1 MADLARAT
9 DKMAAFVTDM
19 AAQASA
25 SSVIGLGYSNGAN
38 ILSNVMFERG
48 LFDVAMLLHPLIPFE
63 PKDNVALAGR
73 QVLITAGERD
83 PICPAPLTRRLADYF
98 GRQKADVSL
107 QWHPGGHELR
117 EAEIVLAQGGTVADA
132 CRRIGVTE
140 QSYYRWR
147 KEYGGLKMDQA
158 RRMKELEKEN
168 ARLRRAV
175 SDLTLDK
182 MILAEAARGNF

>member
-1 MADLARAT
+1 MARRHKPEDI
-9 DKMAAFVTDM
+9 
-19 AAQASA
+19 
-25 SSVIGLGYSNGAN
+25 IG
-38 ILSNVMFERG
+38 
-48 LFDVAMLLHPLIPFE
+48 
-63 PKDNVALAGR
+63 K
-73 QVLITAGERD
+73 
-83 PICPAPLTRRLADYF
+83 
-98 GRQKADVSL
+98 
-107 QWHPGGHELR
+107 LR
-117 EAEIVLAQGGTVADA
+117 EAEIVLAQGSTVADA

-182 MILAEAARGNF
+182 LILQEAAKGNF